1 MFETNALLRIFRTAD
16 TLRRLVLGGRLLRL
30 FLLVILAGFLSA
42 SPCSAQITNSSILG
56 HVYDPS
62 GQVIAN
68 ATIAVSDENSSLTR
82 TTTTDSV
89 GSFTVLGLN
98 PATYTISA
106 SAPNFTAATQAN
118 LYLAVNTQLRVD
130 FHLTIAGLQKAIA
143 VTSSPNPLQT
153 ESAEMSAVITQ
164 QQIQNLPLDP
174 RNFLELALLSSGV
187 LPPSENS
194 ELSTRG
200 AFSMDSAGAREE
212 YNDFL
217 IDGVDNNDPYVDR
230 YGVEPPVDSIQEF
243 KVTTSNSDAEY
254 GRSAGGQVNVITRS
268 GTNDLHGSVYEYLRN
283 QALDARNFFDGPIK
297 PQLTQNQFGFSVG
310 GPIIKRKT
318 FFFAATDFYR
328 NKEGL
333 SALSAVPTTA
343 ERQGNL
349 SALCQTGFTSGIC
362 NPAPAGSSLSAVQVV
377 NPLTGAPF
385 LNDMIPTGMISSVA
399 TDILNLYP
407 AAPAGST
414 GSVAYVSSSPVQTE
428 NDYQGTYRV
437 DHHFSESKLL
447 TFRYSFG
454 AVNLFEPF
462 AGTGITVPGFGD
474 YVTDRIQNAMIV
486 FQQALGTRGTNSIRI
501 GYNRFRRSILTQ
513 NYNVN
518 VGSQWGVNWLNV
530 PPIAYGYPELTVQG
544 FSELGDNY
552 SLPIS
557 RVTNTLQLGDGLS
570 LDRGNHLLKIG
581 GEFRDLQL
589 NGILDLLNRG
599 SLSFL
604 GGISGSGISDLLLGY
619 PSLAIQVQSNNPL
632 AMRTKALNFYFEDDW
647 HLLRKLTLDLGVRYE
662 FNTPMTDAHNQM
674 YTLDLKTGAIVQVG
688 TDGVSTSG
696 ISPDYH
702 NIAPR
707 LGIAWNPSRNWVL
720 RSAYGIYYDS
730 GMFTV
735 NSAQYFNPP
744 IFNLAVYFPSAA
756 GLLTLQNPFPSNAG
770 YVPPAGLNVLNPN
783 LPTPYMQQWNLSLQ
797 RSLGPW
803 GNFTASYAGS
813 KGTKLVRPYDLN
825 QPPPS
830 STYLQTARA
839 EQNPLFAN
847 YGNIFFID
855 DGGNSTFNSLQ
866 LNYNR
871 TLGTRY
877 SVSAAYTYSH
887 SIDDASAFLGLQ
899 QDPNFP
905 QDSHNLESDRGNSG
919 FDMRHRV
926 VASFVVQLPKG
937 NMWTRNTQFRG
948 IVSAGTGQPLTPLI
962 SSDNGN
968 TGNTGGTSA
977 GTDRPNIIGNPNAG
991 ACPNPSGG
999 APIPVGTVDCWFN
1012 TSAFAVA
1019 PAYTFGDAGRNILFG
1034 PGFGSVDVSLYR
1046 LFNLSERFKLSAE
1059 VQAFNLFNRANFDL
1073 PQNYADNPS
1082 TFGRI
1087 FSANAPRE
1095 LQLAARFAF

>member
-1 MFETNALLRIFRTAD
+1 MFESRALLRISTRATAF
-16 TLRRLVLGGRLLRL
+16 TRASVRRHCTRPLVLLL
-30 FLLVILAGFLSA
+30 LAGFFAA
-42 SPCSAQITNSSILG
+42 SPCIAQVTNSSILG

-62 GQVIAN
+62 GRVIPN
-68 ATIAVSDENSSLTR
+68 ATVVVSDVNRSVAR
-82 TTTTDSV
+82 KTTTDSF
-89 GSFTVLGLN
+89 GSFTVIGLN
-98 PATYTISA
+98 PSIYSISA
-106 SAPNFTAATQAN
+106 SAPNFAEANQADV
-118 LYLAVNTQLRVD
+118 YLAVNTQLRVD
-130 FHLTIAGLQKAIA
+130 IHLTIAGVQKAIA
-143 VTSSPNPLQT
+143 VTSNASPLQT
-153 ESAEMSAVITQ
+153 ESAEMSTIVTQ
-164 QQIQNLPLDP
+164 QQIQGLPLDP
-174 RNFLELALLSSGV
+174 RNFLELALLSPGV

-212 YNDFL
+212 YNNFL

-243 KVTTSNSDAEY
+243 KVATSNSDAEY

-268 GTNDLHGSVYEYLRN
+268 GTNELHGSLYEYVRN
-283 QALDARNFFDGPIK
+283 QALDARNFFDGPVK
-297 PQLTQNQFGFSVG
+297 PPLTQNQFGFSVG
-310 GPIIKRKT
+310 GPVVKGKT

-328 NKEGL
+328 NNEGL
-333 SALSAVPTTA
+333 SALAAVPTMA

-349 SALCQTGFTSGIC
+349 AALCQTGFTSGIC
-362 NPAPAGSSLSAVQVV
+362 NPAPSGSALSSVQIV
-377 NPLTGAPF
+377 NPLSGAPY
-385 LNDMIPTGMISSVA
+385 LNNLIAPGQISSVA
-399 TDILNLYP
+399 MDILSLYP
-407 AAPAGST
+407 AAPAADT

-437 DHHFSESKLL
+437 DHHFSETKLL
-447 TFRYSFG
+447 TLRYSFG

-474 YVTDRIQNAMIV
+474 DVTDRVQNAMIL
-486 FQQALGTRGTNSIRI
+486 FQQAVGSRGTNSIRI
-501 GYNRFRRSILTQ
+501 GYNRFRRDILTQ
-513 NYNVN
+513 NSNVN
-518 VGSQWGVNWLNV
+518 VGKLWNVNWLNV
-530 PPIAYGYPELTVQG
+530 PSIAQGYPELTVQG
-544 FSELGDNY
+544 FSTLGDNY
-552 SLPIS
+552 ALPIS
-557 RVTNTLQLGDGLS
+557 RVTNTLQFGDGLS
-570 LDRGNHLLKIG
+570 LVRGAHLFKIG

-604 GGISGSGISDLLLGY
+604 GGVSGSGISDLLLGY
-619 PSLAIQVQSNNPL
+619 PNLAIQVQANNPL

-647 HLLRKLTLDLGVRYE
+647 HIRRKLTLNLGARYE
-662 FNTPMTDAHNQM
+662 YNTPMTDARNQM
-674 YTLDLKTGAIVQVG
+674 YTLNLQTGDIVQVG
-688 TDGVSTSG
+688 SDGVSASG
-696 ISPDYH
+696 IRPDY
-702 NIAPR
+702 NNLAPR
-707 LGIAWNPSRNWVL
+707 LGIAWNFSPNWVL
-720 RSAYGIYYDS
+720 RSGYGIYYDS

-744 IFNLAVYFPSAA
+744 IFNLSVYFPSAA
-756 GLLTLQNPFPSNAG
+756 GLLTLQNPFPSSAG

-783 LPTPYMQQWNLSLQ
+783 LPTPYIQQWNLSLQ
-797 RSLGPW
+797 RSLRTW

-825 QPPPS
+825 QPEPGS
-830 STYLQTARA
+830 GDLQTRRA
-839 EQNPLFAN
+839 EQNPLYGA

-855 DGGNSTFNSLQ
+855 DGGNSSFNSLQ

-877 SVSAAYTYSH
+877 SIWAAYTYSH

-905 QDSHNLESDRGNSG
+905 QDSHNLEANRADSG

-926 VASFVVQLPKG
+926 VVAFVVQLPKG

-948 IVSAGTGQPLTPLI
+948 IASAGTGQPFTPII

-968 TGNTGGTSA
+968 TGNTGGSSA
-977 GTDRPNIIGNPNAG
+977 GTDRPNLVGNPNTG
-991 ACPNPSGG
+991 TCPNSSGG

-1012 TSAFAVA
+1012 TSAFAIA
-1019 PAYTFGDAGRNILFG
+1019 PAYTFGDAGRNSLSG
-1034 PGFGSVDVSLYR
+1034 PGFASFDVSLYR
-1046 LFNLSERFKLSAE
+1046 IFNLTERYKLSAE
-1059 VQAFNLFNRANFDL
+1059 VQAFNIFNRANFDL

-1087 FSANAPRE
+1087 FSANAPRQ
-1095 LQLAARFAF
+1095 LQLAARLTF

>member
-1 MFETNALLRIFRTAD
+1 VFETNALLRISRSAVA
-16 TLRRLVLGGRLLRL
+16 LWRSVIHQCRPQL
-30 FLLVILAGFLSA
+30 FLLGILAGFLSV
-42 SPCSAQITNSSILG
+42 SPCAGQITNSSILG

-68 ATIAVSDENSSLTR
+68 AAVVVSDVNSSLTR
-82 TTTTDSV
+82 KTTTDSV
-89 GSFTVLGLN
+89 GSFTVVGLN
-98 PATYTISA
+98 PATYSISA
-106 SAPNFTAATQAN
+106 SAPNFAQATETN
-118 LYLAVNTQLRVD
+118 VYLAVNTQLRVD
-130 FHLTIAGLQKAIA
+130 FHLAIAGVQKTIA
-143 VTSSPNPLQT
+143 VSSSANPLQT
-153 ESAEMSAVITQ
+153 ESAEMSMVVTQ

-174 RNFLELALLSSGV
+174 RNFLELALLSPGV

-212 YNDFL
+212 YNNFL

-243 KVTTSNSDAEY
+243 KVATSNSDAEY

-268 GTNDLHGSVYEYLRN
+268 GTNDLHGSIYEYLRN
-283 QALDARNFFDGPIK
+283 QALDARNFFDGPIE

-310 GPIIKRKT
+310 GPIVKRKT

-328 NKEGL
+328 NKEGI

-349 SALCQTGFTSGIC
+349 SALCQTGFTNGLC
-362 NPAPAGSSLSAVQVV
+362 NPAPANSTLSAVQVV
-377 NPLTGAPF
+377 NPLTGSPF
-385 LNDMIPTGMISSVA
+385 LNNMIPSGMISPIA

-414 GSVAYVSSSPVQTE
+414 GTVAYATSSPVQNE

-474 YVTDRIQNAMIV
+474 DVTDRIQNAMIL
-486 FQQALGTRGTNSIRI
+486 FQQTLGTRGTNSIRI
-501 GYNRFRRSILTQ
+501 GYNRFRRTILTQ
-513 NYNVN
+513 NSNVN
-518 VGSQWGVNWLNV
+518 VGSLWDVNWLNV
-530 PPIAYGYPELTVQG
+530 PPIAYGYPELTIQG

-557 RVTNTLQLGDGLS
+557 RVTNTFQLGDDLS
-570 LDRGNHLLKIG
+570 LDRGPHLLKFG

-604 GGISGSGISDLLLGY
+604 GGLSGSGISDLLLGY
-619 PSLAIQVQSNNPL
+619 PSLAIQVQSDNPL

-647 HLLRKLTLDLGVRYE
+647 HILRKLTLNLGVRYE
-662 FNTPMTDAHNQM
+662 YNTPMTDARNQM
-674 YTLDLKTGAIVQVG
+674 YTLNLHTGEIVQVG
-688 TDGVSTSG
+688 TDGVSASG
-696 ISPDYH
+696 INPDYH

-707 LGIAWNPSRNWVL
+707 IGVSWNFSPNWVV
-720 RSAYGIYYDS
+720 RSGYGIYYDS

-744 IFNLAVYFPSAA
+744 IFNLSVYFPSAA

-770 YVPPAGLNVLNPN
+770 YTPPAGLNVLNPN
-783 LPTPYMQQWNLSLQ
+783 LPTPYIQQWNLSLQ

-830 STYLQTARA
+830 PTDLQTARA
-839 EQNPLFAN
+839 EQNPLFGD

-871 TLGTRY
+871 SLGTRV

-905 QDSHNLESDRGNSG
+905 QDSHDLESDRGNSG

-926 VASFVVQLPKG
+926 VAAFVVQLPKG
-937 NMWTRNTQFRG
+937 NIWTRNTQFRG
-948 IVSAGTGQPLTPLI
+948 IVSAGTGQPFTPII

-977 GTDRPNIIGNPNAG
+977 GTDRPNIVGNPNTG
-991 ACPNPSGG
+991 ACPNPNGG
-999 APIPVGTVDCWFN
+999 APIPVGTVNCWFN
-1012 TSAFAVA
+1012 TGAFAVA
-1019 PAYTFGDAGRNILFG
+1019 PEYTFGDAGRNILFG
-1034 PGFGSVDVSLYR
+1034 PGFSSVDVSLYR

-1059 VQAFNLFNRANFDL
+1059 VQAFNLFNHTNFDL

-1087 FSANAPRE
+1087 FSANAPRQ
-1095 LQLAARFAF
+1095 LQLAARLAF

>member
-1 MFETNALLRIFRTAD
+1 VFENHALLRISKTAVALCRSAIHRYLPQLF
-16 TLRRLVLGGRLLRL
+16 TLVA
-30 FLLVILAGFLSA
+30 LAGFLSA
-42 SPCSAQITNSSILG
+42 SPCAAQITNSSILG

-68 ATIAVSDENSSLTR
+68 AVVVVSDVNSSLIR
-82 TTTTDSV
+82 ETTTDSV

-98 PATYTISA
+98 PETYSISA
-106 SAPNFTAATQAN
+106 SAPNFAQATESN
-118 LYLAVNTQLRVD
+118 VYLAVNTQLRVD
-130 FHLTIAGLQKAIA
+130 FHLTIAGVQKTIA
-143 VTSSPNPLQT
+143 VSSSANPLQT
-153 ESAEMSAVITQ
+153 ESAEMSTVVTQ

-174 RNFLELALLSSGV
+174 RNFLELALLSPGV

-212 YNDFL
+212 YNNFL

-243 KVTTSNSDAEY
+243 KVATSNSDAEY

-268 GTNDLHGSVYEYLRN
+268 GTNDLHGSIYEYLRN
-283 QALDARNFFDGPIK
+283 QALDARNFFDGPIE
-297 PQLTQNQFGFSVG
+297 PQLTQDQFGFSVG
-310 GPIIKRKT
+310 GPIVKRKT

-328 NKEGL
+328 NKEGI

-349 SALCQTGFTSGIC
+349 SALCQTGFTNGLC
-362 NPAPAGSSLSAVQVV
+362 NPAPANSTLSAVQVV
-377 NPLTGAPF
+377 NPLTGSPF
-385 LNDMIPTGMISSVA
+385 LNDMIPSGVISPIA

-414 GSVAYVSSSPVQTE
+414 GTVAYATSSPVQTE

-474 YVTDRIQNAMIV
+474 DVTDRIQNAMIL
-486 FQQALGTRGTNSIRI
+486 FQQAIGTRGTNSIRI
-501 GYNRFRRSILTQ
+501 GYNRFRRTILTQ
-513 NYNVN
+513 NSNVN
-518 VGSQWGVNWLNV
+518 VGSLWGVNWLNV
-530 PPIAYGYPELTVQG
+530 PPIAYGYPELTIQG

-557 RVTNTLQLGDGLS
+557 RVTNTFQLGDDLS
-570 LDRGNHLLKIG
+570 LDRGPHLFKIG

-604 GGISGSGISDLLLGY
+604 GGLSGSGISDLLLGY
-619 PSLAIQVQSNNPL
+619 PSLAIQVQSDNPL

-647 HLLRKLTLDLGVRYE
+647 HILRKLTLNLGIRYE
-662 FNTPMTDAHNQM
+662 YNTPMTDPRNQM
-674 YTLDLKTGAIVQVG
+674 YTLNLHTGEIVQVG
-688 TDGVSTSG
+688 TDGVSPSG
-696 ISPDYH
+696 INPDYH

-707 LGIAWNPSRNWVL
+707 VGVSWNFSPNWVA
-720 RSAYGIYYDS
+720 RSGYGIYYDS

-744 IFNLAVYFPSAA
+744 IFNLSVYFPSAA
-756 GLLTLQNPFPSNAG
+756 GLLTLQNPFPSTAG
-770 YVPPAGLNVLNPN
+770 YTPPPGLNVLNPN
-783 LPTPYMQQWNLSLQ
+783 LPTPYIQQWNLSLQ

-830 STYLQTARA
+830 PTDLQTARA
-839 EQNPLFAN
+839 EQNPLYGD

-871 TLGTRY
+871 TLGTRV

-905 QDSHNLESDRGNSG
+905 QDSHDLESDRGNSG

-926 VASFVVQLPKG
+926 VAAFVVHLPKG
-937 NMWTRNTQFRG
+937 NIWTRNTQFRG
-948 IVSAGTGQPLTPLI
+948 IVSAGTGQPFTPII

-991 ACPNPSGG
+991 ACPNPNGG
-999 APIPVGTVDCWFN
+999 APIPVGTVNCWFN

-1019 PAYTFGDAGRNILFG
+1019 PEYTFGDAGRNILFG
-1034 PGFGSVDVSLYR
+1034 PGFSSVDVSLYR

-1059 VQAFNLFNRANFDL
+1059 VQAFNLFNHTNFDL

-1087 FSANAPRE
+1087 FSANAPRQ